1 MSNLHLLN
9 NGPKKNNS
17 KGFYIALGVCL
28 IAIGVAAW
36 TTYDSVVNYTAPDEE
51 PASSAV
57 VQPTN
62 EAVSGIKVIESEPP
76 VVSSEAPVSQA
87 EVSSAAPKD
96 TASSAASTS
105 TASTPAKKAA
115 APALTFTY
123 PVGTNILQKYSSD
136 NLVYSKTMKDWRAH
150 TGTDFAAKQGEEV
163 KAMADGT
170 VKNVYADA
178 MYGNTVV
185 ITHGD
190 VEAYYCGLY
199 QTTAKKGVKVKQGDK
214 IGTVGSIPMENSD
227 DTHFHLAVKKNGKFI
242 DPMTLLK

>member
-1 MSNLHLLN
+1 MNNLHLLN

-36 TTYDSVVNYTAPDEE
+36 TTYDSVVNYTSPNEE
-51 PASSAV
+51 TVSSAV
-57 VQPTN
+57 AQPTN
-62 EAVSGIKVIESEPP
+62 EAVSGIKVIESEPA
-76 VVSSEAPVSQA
+76 VVSSEAPSSQPA
-87 EVSSAAPKD
+87 SSAAPKKT
-96 TASSAASTS
+96 TATPA
-105 TASTPAKKAA
+105 ASTPAKKTT
-115 APALTFTY
+115 APALTFSY
-123 PVGTNILQKYSSD
+123 PVGTSIVQKYSGE
-136 NLVYSKTMKDWRAH
+136 NLVYSQTMKDWRAH

-163 KAMADGT
+163 KAIADGT
-170 VKNVYADA
+170 VKNVYVDGL
-178 MYGNTVV
+178 YGNTVV

-214 IGTVGSIPMENSD
+214 IGTVGSIPMESTD
-227 DTHFHLAVKKNGKFI
+227 STHFHLSIKKNGKFI